1 MHRYGNAFLRSLPM
15 ADQALE
21 FDLVVIG
28 SGPSG
33 YRAAVQAAKLKKTVA
48 IIEMTPKQLG
58 GSWIHTGTIP
68 SKTLRE
74 SMDTVHSIRA
84 HAGAKWVERIIRDLP
99 AAKLMGQ
106 ATKVAQYE
114 ETLVR
119 KYCERYNIQI

>member
-1 MHRYGNAFLRSLPM
+1 M
-15 ADQALE
+15 ADPKVDDKAE

-28 SGPSG
+28 SGPAG

-48 IIEMTPKQLG
+48 VVEMTPERLG

-74 SMDTVHSIRA
+74 SMDTIHSIRA

-106 ATKVAQYE
+106 ALKVAQYE
-114 ETLVR
+114 ENLIR
-119 KYCERYNIQI
+119 K